1 MRSMPS
7 PLCLLLLAIASVSS
21 SCGADDDAKKPKKS
35 CKDAPVPE
43 TAKGAAYDLGPHW
56 TDPCAKGAS
65 ATKITDAKQLIG
77 GPAAQG
83 RVGDYLL
90 ANSHVRFII
99 QGPDRHTGPCPWG
112 GNIIDADIVRPDGEA
127 GQDNV
132 GEYCLLFNIGRTILA
147 EHLEILADGKDGG
160 PAIVAATGPD
170 TLLDFINLPSMV
182 KENLPS
188 IGNIAFDPE
197 TDLPLT
203 FTRYFILA
211 PDSRVIRVVTAI
223 RNDGDAPAHIALGEL
238 IDSGGNVQFF
248 NPASTL
254 KGFGYKGMSAE
265 KLDFLAF
272 KGERSSHLYGPPTID
287 GNPGAAYLGVAGVA
301 GIVMGKDAGLAMLT
315 ASPDKAK
322 AHPATVTIEPGKVTT
337 RSHLVSVGDGDLA
350 SITAPLW
357 RARGVELGQVRGLA
371 RDEAGAPIV
380 GVDISVTDP
389 AGAAHTQVRSDEKGK
404 FTVDLPEGTFFF
416 SAFDPGR
423 SMLEEGKAKV
433 AAGQT
438 VEGVEVVFG
447 PTGYI
452 EVSVQGQDGKP
463 VPARVTT
470 YCASA
475 CAHRGQHIHLDVARD
490 RLPDNVADITF
501 VGVDGKAVIAVVPGP
516 YKVVVTRGPTW
527 SLFPADAHK
536 TGGAP
541 ITVKAGATAKVDAKI
556 AKVID
561 TAGWLSGDLH
571 VHAINSP
578 DSPVPNLER
587 VGTFLAEGVDVL
599 VSTDH
604 DVITDFGPYVKMA
617 KAEGLLATIAGVEL
631 TTFDYGHFNAFPLK
645 YDAKDI
651 IGGAFDW
658 AGGAGPSLHPQQI
671 RDGLAGLGDKPVIQV
686 NHPGGGYFGAIKVDI
701 ASGATYADPKQ
712 FRIET
717 GPADPKTGDTGLF
730 VDNFTALEIYNGFS
744 TSKFNSVANW
754 WFAMLSRGVLWTATA
769 VSDTHNW
776 QSSPSGG
783 PRTWVHVGA
792 GKDTIAPFD
801 EAHFAK
807 AVNAMAAFGSNGP
820 FVEVTASND
829 AKEEAS
835 LGQTLAVDK
844 GAKVRFKVT
853 VQAPSWMAIDQVEV
867 HRTPTQTAPPAGQ
880 SNSKLPAPLK
890 VYTLDG
896 SNKKLIDGK
905 RWQATIEVIDTVT
918 ADGYYVFFVRGKT
931 SLVPAVVSGK
941 NVKPFAYTNPIFV
954 DADGGGYNNPP
965 LKKAPPPPP
974 PPVERIATQGPTFD
988 DLRYILEHIE
998 GCHR

>member
-1 MRSMPS
+1 M
-7 PLCLLLLAIASVSS
+7 LLLMLLFIAICMAG
-21 SCGADDDAKKPKKS
+21 SCSDQNDNKKVETS
-35 CKDAPVPE
+35 CKDAPVPK
-43 TAKGAAYDLGPHW
+43 TTKGAPYDLGAHW

-65 ATKITDAKQLIG
+65 ATKISDAKQLIG

-83 RVGDYLL
+83 QVGDYLL

-112 GNIIDADIVRPDGEA
+112 GNIIDADVIRPDGEA

-132 GEYCLLFNIGRTILA
+132 GEYCLLFNLGRTILA
-147 EHLEILADGKDGG
+147 EQVEVLNDGKNGG
-160 PAIVAATGPD
+160 PAIIAATGPD

-182 KENLPS
+182 KQNLPS
-188 IGNIAFDPE
+188 ITNIGFDPE
-197 TDLPLT
+197 IDLPLT

-211 PDSRVIRVVTAI
+211 PESRVVRVVTAI
-223 RNDGDAPAHIALGEL
+223 RNDGDAAAHIALGEL
-238 IDSGGNVQFF
+238 IDSGGNVEFF

-254 KGFGYKGMSAE
+254 KGFGYKGLSAE

-272 KGERSSHLYGPPTID
+272 KGERSSHLYGPPAID
-287 GNPGAAYLGVAGVA
+287 GQPGAAYIGVSGVAGVVV
-301 GIVMGKDAGLAMLT
+301 GQDAGLAMLT
-315 ASPDKAK
+315 ASPESAK
-322 AHPATVTIEPGKVTT
+322 THPATVTIEPGKVTT
-337 RSHLVSVGDGDLA
+337 RSHLVAVGDGDLA
-350 SITAPLW
+350 SITKPLW
-357 RARGVELGQVRGLA
+357 SARGLALGTVRGLA
-371 RDEAGAPIV
+371 RDEAGAPIA

-389 AGAAHTQVRSDEKGK
+389 ASAAQTQVRSEADGT

-416 SAFDPGR
+416 SAYDPGR
-423 SMLEEGKAKV
+423 SMLKEGKAKV
-433 AAGQT
+433 TAGQT

-447 PTGYI
+447 PTAHI
-452 EVSVQGQDGKP
+452 EISVQDEAGKP

-470 YCASA
+470 YCAAA
-475 CAHRGQHIHLDVARD
+475 CAHRGKHIHFDVARD
-490 RLPDNVADITF
+490 RLANNVADITF
-501 VGVDGKAVIAVVPGP
+501 VGVDGKATIAVVPGP
-516 YKVVVTRGPTW
+516 YKVVVTRGPAW
-527 SLFPADAHK
+527 SVFPADADK
-536 TGGAP
+536 NGGAP
-541 ITVKAGATAKVDAKI
+541 VTVQPGATATVHAKI

-561 TAGWLSGDLH
+561 TAGWLSGDFH

-604 DVITDFGPYVKMA
+604 DVITDLGPYVKMA

-671 RDGLAGLGDKPVIQV
+671 RDGLAALGDQPVIQV
-686 NHPGGGYFGAIKVDI
+686 NHPGGGYFGAIGLDI

-730 VDNFTALEIYNGFS
+730 VENFTALEIYNGFS

-792 GKDTIAPFD
+792 GKDTVKPFD

-820 FVEVTASND
+820 FVEVVASND
-829 AKEEAS
+829 AKEKAG
-835 LGQTLAVDK
+835 LGQTLAVPK
-844 GAKVRFKVT
+844 GTKVRFEVT
-853 VQAPSWMAIDQVEV
+853 VQAPSWMSIDQVDV
-867 HRTPTQTAPPAGQ
+867 HRTPTQTAPPTGQ
-880 SNSKLPAPLK
+880 SNSTLPAPLK
-890 VYTLDG
+890 TYTLN
-896 SNKKLIDGK
+896 SKNKKLIDGT
-905 RWQATIEVIDTVT
+905 RWQATIEVVDTVS

-931 SLVPAVVSGK
+931 SLLPAVVSGK

-965 LKKAPPPPP
+965 LKKVPPPPP
-974 PPVERIATQGPTFD
+974 PPAIEQVDGRGPTFD
-988 DLRYILEHIE
+988 DLRYILDHIE
-998 GCHR
+998 GCSQ